1 MDGKPREGGPAIDVD
16 HLGDHIR
23 GAVLGGRVGMVEH
36 IREAGLC
43 GLGAEGYAGL
53 RLQPE
58 DSMGGHGVPDYVI
71 VIVDFLLG

>member
-1 MDGKPREGGPAIDVD
+1 
-16 HLGDHIR
+16 
-23 GAVLGGRVGMVEH
+23 MVEH

-71 VIVDFLLG
+71 DSVAFLLG